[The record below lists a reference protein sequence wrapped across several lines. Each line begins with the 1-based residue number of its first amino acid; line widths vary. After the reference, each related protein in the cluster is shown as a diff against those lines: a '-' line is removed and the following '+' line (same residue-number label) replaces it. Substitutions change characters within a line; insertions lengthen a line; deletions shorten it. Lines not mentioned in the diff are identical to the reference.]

1 MSAAIVWCIPPSTR
15 RWMESV
21 PSDRPV
27 CVLMR
32 HSVRPYLPPGEAG
45 YALPV
50 TEEGGRLA
58 RELGRSM
65 GGRLRSL
72 RASPLLRCVQ
82 TARALGEGAGREE
95 RVFEDRLLG
104 DPGVYVYDGRSAG
117 KVWRQLGHEAVMD
130 RLVAGDEVLPGLA
143 AADPAA
149 RLLVLHMLAAAAGR
163 TGLHVFVTHDSL
175 VTATAARLLDVP
187 LRKQDWPWYLEA
199 AFFWEEGGEV
209 RAAYRDR
216 CRGIPANSLGRLD
229 DANVTGLAQREVART
244 VGLDSAARFFLAGGA
259 FKTLL
264 TGRPPRDLAL
274 WAPSEPDRRL
284 LVGTLEARGAL
295 PLDPRPFAD
304 AFEIGDRVVEVPLK
318 TEPATLEGRLG
329 RFDIAL
335 SAVGAE
341 HLGDGTWRA
350 VVDPR
355 ARVSVERREV
365 LLLKP
370 LVNWKHALG
379 TLERLRRYAEELGF
393 RVPEAEEA
401 EVWRVFG
408 EQPDDMKRGMLE
420 RYDRTAQGGHGVR
433 EDVLCRLP

>member
-1 MSAAIVWCIPPSTR
+1 M
-15 RWMESV
+15 
-21 PSDRPV
+21 
-27 CVLMR
+27 
-32 HSVRPYLPPGEAG
+32 
-45 YALPV
+45 
-50 TEEGGRLA
+50 
-58 RELGRSM
+58 
-65 GGRLRSL
+65 
-72 RASPLLRCVQ
+72 
-82 TARALGEGAGREE
+82 
-95 RVFEDRLLG
+95 
-104 DPGVYVYDGRSAG
+104 
-117 KVWRQLGHEAVMD
+117 
-130 RLVAGDEVLPGLA
+130 
-143 AADPAA
+143 
-149 RLLVLHMLAAAAGR
+149 
-163 TGLHVFVTHDSL
+163 
-175 VTATAARLLDVP
+175 
-187 LRKQDWPWYLEA
+187 
-199 AFFWEEGGEV
+199 
-209 RAAYRDR
+209 
-216 CRGIPANSLGRLD
+216 
-229 DANVTGLAQREVART
+229 
-244 VGLDSAARFFLAGGA
+244 
-259 FKTLL
+259 
-264 TGRPPRDLAL
+264 
-274 WAPSEPDRRL
+274 
-284 LVGTLEARGAL
+284 
-295 PLDPRPFAD
+295 
-304 AFEIGDRVVEVPLK
+304 EVPLK